1 MDEEIGYARAMQDR
15 PEKAG
20 PISPLGY
27 SLPVLLQ
34 LRQIDLLKELMRVTA
49 SVFSGKLPP
58 PIRPEPRPQT
68 AEERIRDE
76 LETLNVKN
84 AVDLILGVASQG

>member
-1 MDEEIGYARAMQDR
+1 MDEEIGRARAMQPR
-15 PEKAG
+15 SEVTA

-34 LRQIDLLKELMRVTA
+34 LRIIDLLKELMRVIPGSLT
-49 SVFSGKLPP
+49 GKLPARMP
-58 PIRPEPRPQT
+58 PEPRPQT

-76 LETLNVKN
+76 LETLNVLN
-84 AVDLILGVASQG
+84 AVDVLLGRAS